1 MERNTQALT
10 QSSAEPQAPA
20 SAPQVGA
27 GTSAPQV
34 GAGTS
39 APQVENTP
47 PAAKAPAQKPLTE
60 QEKKEAE
67 QKRKARAAAKAYRDR
82 YFAYYDD
89 VKTKIKEDW

>member
-10 QSSAEPQAPA
+10 QSSAKPQAPA

-27 GTSAPQV
+27 GM
-34 GAGTS
+34 S
-39 APQVENTP
+39 APQVENTS

>member
-1 MERNTQALT
+1 MERNTQVLT

-20 SAPQVGA
+20 SAPQV
-27 GTSAPQV
+27 
-34 GAGTS
+34 
-39 APQVENTP
+39 ENTP
-47 PAAKAPAQKPLTE
+47 PAAKAPATKPLTE

>member
-1 MERNTQALT
+1 MERNTQVLT
-10 QSSAEPQAPA
+10 QSSAESQAPA
-20 SAPQVGA
+20 SAPQA
-27 GTSAPQV
+27 ET
-34 GAGTS
+34 GTS

-67 QKRKARAAAKAYRDR
+67 QKRKARLAAKAYRDR